1 MTHRSALVQ
10 GISEIK
16 SEIAGS
22 SEDLILKGEVLINS
36 KKESRENFQERKR
49 GILGYRRGIGG
60 IKREEGIFPTQGL
73 NQSLLCFLHFRWAL
87 YCSGT
92 WKVLESGHWEPRERD
107 RMMAEAEPKTRKR
120 RKRNPRLWEPFYLS
134 LIISLYQ
141 LILKSYFA

>member
-22 SEDLILKGEVLINS
+22 SEDLILKVEVLINS

-92 WKVLESGHWEPRERD
+92 WKVLESGHWEPRERETGWWQ
-107 RMMAEAEPKTRKR
+107 R
-120 RKRNPRLWEPFYLS
+120 LS
-134 LIISLYQ
+134 LRQGSEGRETPGFGSLFIF
-141 LILKSYFA
+141 L